1 MAKQSHVSYGQKTK
15 SLVKLIEQ
23 AAYRHSVWQVF
34 SDFLEMSAV
43 SISNSIDPVHRE
55 DRERRYMEIV
65 KGYNKAEMN
74 LFPQML
80 TELVKSLEQC
90 AQEKS
95 LDDILGKTFH
105 ELELH
110 NKYKGQFFTPQSVC
124 NMMGSITAIDA
135 EKALE
140 QQKYLTICEPCIG
153 SGAMILGLANDLA
166 RKNINYCQRMVVT
179 GTDIDLKCV
188 HMAYLQL
195 SLYGIPAVIIHGN
208 TLTCEE
214 WSRWYTPV
222 YIAEGWIFRQRCG
235 ITADAGRETD
245 ERLKMALD
253 PIYAAFRK
261 IDAITRAQPKNE
273 DKAPIKKTDK
283 KKLWFFFFEPQKEDI

>member
-1 MAKQSHVSYGQKTK
+1 MAKHSHISYGQKTK

-23 AAYRHSVWQVF
+23 AAYQHSVWQVF
-34 SDFLEMSAV
+34 SDFLEMSAI
-43 SISNSIDPVHRE
+43 SISNSIDPVHQA
-55 DRERRYMEIV
+55 DREKRYLEIV
-65 KGYNKAEMN
+65 KGYSKAEIN
-74 LFPQML
+74 LFPQIL
-80 TELVKSLEQC
+80 AELVKSLEQC

-95 LDDILGKTFH
+95 LDDVLGKTFH

-110 NKYKGQFFTPQSVC
+110 DKYKGQFFTPQSVC
-124 NMMGSITAIDA
+124 NMIGSISAIDA

-140 QQKYLTICEPCIG
+140 QQEYLTVCEPCIG
-153 SGAMILGLANDLA
+153 GGAMVLGLANDLS

-179 GTDIDLKCV
+179 GTDIDPKCV

-195 SLYGIPAVIIHGN
+195 SFYGIPAVIIHGN
-208 TLTCEE
+208 SLTCEE

-222 YIAEGWIFRQRCG
+222 YIADGWIFRQHCG
-235 ITADAGRETD
+235 MTTNAGRETD

-253 PIYAAFRK
+253 PMYAAFRK

-273 DKAPIKKTDK
+273 NQAPIEKNGK
-283 KKLWFFFFEPQKEDI
+283 KKLWFFFFEPQREEA

>member
-1 MAKQSHVSYGQKTK
+1 
-15 SLVKLIEQ
+15 
-23 AAYRHSVWQVF
+23 
-34 SDFLEMSAV
+34 
-43 SISNSIDPVHRE
+43 
-55 DRERRYMEIV
+55 
-65 KGYNKAEMN
+65 
-74 LFPQML
+74 
-80 TELVKSLEQC
+80 
-90 AQEKS
+90 
-95 LDDILGKTFH
+95 
-105 ELELH
+105 
-110 NKYKGQFFTPQSVC
+110 
-124 NMMGSITAIDA
+124 MGSMSTVNA
-135 EKALE
+135 EEALK
-140 QQKYLTICEPCIG
+140 QQKYFTVCEPCIG

-222 YIAEGWIFRQRCG
+222 YIADGWIFRQRCG

-245 ERLKMALD
+245 EHLKMALD
-253 PIYAAFRK
+253 PMYAAFRK

-273 DKAPIKKTDK
+273 NKAPIKKTDK

>member
-135 EKALE
+135 EKS
-140 QQKYLTICEPCIG
+140 P
-153 SGAMILGLANDLA
+153 
-166 RKNINYCQRMVVT
+166 
-179 GTDIDLKCV
+179 GT
-188 HMAYLQL
+188 
-195 SLYGIPAVIIHGN
+195 
-208 TLTCEE
+208 
-214 WSRWYTPV
+214 
-222 YIAEGWIFRQRCG
+222 AEISHH
-235 ITADAGRETD
+235 
-245 ERLKMALD
+245 L
-253 PIYAAFRK
+253 
-261 IDAITRAQPKNE
+261 
-273 DKAPIKKTDK
+273 
-283 KKLWFFFFEPQKEDI
+283 

>member
-1 MAKQSHVSYGQKTK
+1 MAKHSHISYGQKTK

-23 AAYRHSVWQVF
+23 AAYQHSVWQVF
-34 SDFLEMSAV
+34 SDFLEMSAI
-43 SISNSIDPVHRE
+43 SISNSIDPVHWEARE
-55 DRERRYMEIV
+55 KRYLEIV
-65 KGYNKAEMN
+65 KGYSKAEIS

-80 TELVKSLEQC
+80 AELVKSLEQC

-95 LDDILGKTFH
+95 LDDVLGKTFH

-110 NKYKGQFFTPQSVC
+110 DKYKGQFFTPQSVC
-124 NMMGSITAIDA
+124 NMIGSIAAADA

-140 QQKYLTICEPCIG
+140 QQEYLTVCEPCIG
-153 SGAMILGLANDLA
+153 GGAMVLGLANALA

-179 GTDIDLKCV
+179 GVDIDPKCV

-195 SLYGIPAVIIHGN
+195 SLYGVPAVIIHGN
-208 TLTCEE
+208 SLTCEE

-222 YIAEGWIFRQRCG
+222 YIADGWIFRQHCG
-235 ITADAGRETD
+235 ITGDAGRETD

-253 PIYAAFRK
+253 PMYAAFCK
-261 IDAITRAQPKNE
+261 IDAITRAQPKNGN
-273 DKAPIKKTDK
+273 KVPIEKNGK
-283 KKLWFFFFEPQKEDI
+283 KKLWFFFFEPQKEDV